1 MVARCSRMK
10 LIKLNKIEDL
20 VTAENAEEIY
30 FNVDNIVSVRQT
42 SEYSEVEIVYP
53 YGLRR
58 VKVQETIE
66 EIQYQLAGKAAET
79 KVEVDKKLVGR
90 QIRKIRR
97 EKGMTLEE
105 FGKIFGATKGNV
117 AKWENGQSLPCPN
130 RLKEIAD
137 FAKLTVKELLEG

>member
-1 MVARCSRMK
+1 MK

-30 FNVDNIVSVRQT
+30 FNADNIVSVRQT

-66 EIQYQLAGKAAET
+66 EIQYQLE
-79 KVEVDKKLVGR
+79 DKPINKPRVGVR
-90 QIRKIRR
+90 IKEIRL
-97 EKGMTLEE
+97 EKGMTTKE
-105 FGKIFGATKGNV
+105 FGSLFGASDSNVTSWEKGRT
-117 AKWENGQSLPCPN
+117 LPN
-130 RLKEIAD
+130 KERLKSIAD
-137 FAKLTVKELLEG
+137 LAGMTVQQLLEG

>member
-1 MVARCSRMK
+1 MK

-30 FNVDNIVSVRQT
+30 FNTDNIVSVRQT

-66 EIQYQLAGKAAET
+66 EIQYQLDAKHTET
-79 KVEVDKKLVGR
+79 KVEADKKLVGR
-90 QIRKIRR
+90 RIRRIRR
-97 EKGMTLEE
+97 EKGITLEE

-117 AKWENGQSLPCPN
+117 AKWEQGQSLPSPN

-137 FAKLTVKELLEG
+137 LAGMTVQRLLEG

>member
-1 MVARCSRMK
+1 MVARCSGMK

-79 KVEVDKKLVGR
+79 KVEVDKKNL
-90 QIRKIRR
+90 
-97 EKGMTLEE
+97 
-105 FGKIFGATKGNV
+105 
-117 AKWENGQSLPCPN
+117 
-130 RLKEIAD
+130 
-137 FAKLTVKELLEG
+137 

>member
-1 MVARCSRMK
+1 MK
-10 LIKLNKIEDL
+10 LIKLNKFEEF
-20 VTAENAEEIY
+20 VTAEKAEEIY
-30 FNVDNIVSVRQT
+30 FNADNIISVRPK
-42 SEYSEVEIVYP
+42 SNYSEIEIVYP

-66 EIQYQLAGKAAET
+66 EIQYQLDGKPAET

-137 FAKLTVKELLEG
+137 LAGMIVQELLEGKNYER

>member
-1 MVARCSRMK
+1 MK

-30 FNVDNIVSVRQT
+30 FNADNIVSVRQT

-66 EIQYQLAGKAAET
+66 EIQSQLEGKPAEVYIDKHKVGQRIKAIRLAKGMNQKEFAKFTSVTVTGVQYWEYGKNLPSKERLKIIADLAG
-79 KVEVDKKLVGR
+79 
-90 QIRKIRR
+90 
-97 EKGMTLEE
+97 MTVQ
-105 FGKIFGATKGNV
+105 K
-117 AKWENGQSLPCPN
+117 
-130 RLKEIAD
+130 
-137 FAKLTVKELLEG
+137 LLEG

>member
-1 MVARCSRMK
+1 MK

-30 FNVDNIVSVRQT
+30 FNADNIVSVRQT

-66 EIQYQLAGKAAET
+66 EIQSQLEGKT
-79 KVEVDKKLVGR
+79 NDNNQVGQR
-90 QIRKIRR
+90 IKAIRL
-97 EKGMTLEE
+97 EKGMTTKE
-105 FGKIFGATKGNV
+105 FGAFIGATDSNVTSWEKGRT
-117 AKWENGQSLPCPN
+117 SPN
-130 RLKEIAD
+130 PERLKIIAD
-137 FAKLTVKELLEG
+137 LAGMTVQELLEG